1 MGLYSQRDYTEG
13 KAASALLFWA
23 FMIGRMWFLVRG
35 ISLTTGLG
43 GPELTV
49 DIPE

>member
-13 KAASALLFWA
+13 RAASAPLFWA
-23 FMIGRMWFLVRG
+23 FMIGRTWFLARG